1 MSVMEQAFK
10 GGFVAEKEFG
20 FMLPTRFPDLDLTGV
35 DTSGVA
41 LVVRIADARHLNV
54 RYLAKVLIGAA
65 SGGVKTA
72 VVCRRDGGSARAFPL
87 GNFWLMV
94 AETDELKRQLIA
106 ERRIRAAG

>member
-1 MSVMEQAFK
+1 MSVMEQAYK

-20 FMLPTRFPDLDLTGV
+20 FMLPTRFPNLDLTEV

-41 LVVRIADARHLNV
+41 LVVQIADARHLNV
-54 RYLAKVLIGAA
+54 HYLGRVLIGAA

-72 VVCRRDGGSARAFPL
+72 VVCRRGEDSVKAFPL

-94 AETDELKRQLIA
+94 NETDELKRQLIA